1 MPFKQNDQLPQF
13 VTGHTHRSSSERPK
27 STKMTRNNSSF
38 GSTPHAPVISSPG
51 KPPKRFNVVFFL
63 VAGMFSVYCLM
74 ILAFAWPFLK
84 SSSLVAGEKDVR
96 ILYNL
101 IDMQNRTIHSM
112 VQKVKSFPYLLNFYE
127 SRKNDDS
134 KQPTRVEINR
144 LAHLTETERECES
157 RYGLQLADDWR
168 RTEEVWCQP
177 KEESPKA
184 ASLKCYPYQQKHRL
198 DRGKGKDMFCVA
210 ENFVI
215 DFSMVS
221 TRAPHTC
228 PPPNHFSLS
237 HRFFW
242 CSCSE
247 ILPKKV

>member
-1 MPFKQNDQLPQF
+1 MPFKQYDQLPQY
-13 VTGHTHRSSSERPK
+13 VTAHSQRPSSERPK
-27 STKMTRNNSSF
+27 STKMVRNNSSF
-38 GSTPHAPVISSPG
+38 GSTPHAPVISSPA
-51 KPPKRFNVVFFL
+51 KPKRFNVVFFL
-63 VAGMFSVYCLM
+63 VVGMFSIYCLM

-84 SSSLVAGEKDVR
+84 RSTLVTGDKDVR

-127 SRKNDDS
+127 TRKNDDIVLN
-134 KQPTRVEINR
+134 TRVEINR

-157 RYGLQLADDWR
+157 RYGLQLADEWR
-168 RTEEVWCQP
+168 RSEEVWCQP

-215 DFSMVS
+215 DFSLVS
-221 TRAPHTC
+221 DTHTHARARCRCSVPVQV
-228 PPPNHFSLS
+228 FDS
-237 HRFFW
+237 HWSFF
-242 CSCSE
+242 C
-247 ILPKKV
+247 